1 MTDKWVSPLH
11 SFKNIYLIYIFF
23 SIIKFCSETQA
34 KVLEQRAQ
42 WLKETTVMRKDVLAW
57 YGCAPCYATYLQE
70 KTLQHQYMTSAVIL
84 RHKNHN
90 FQGYKRTLLGKHKV
104 ILGILPRPMRA
115 SCVPFLCHLEDQHT
129 FRETM

>member
-1 MTDKWVSPLH
+1 
-11 SFKNIYLIYIFF
+11 
-23 SIIKFCSETQA
+23 
-34 KVLEQRAQ
+34 
-42 WLKETTVMRKDVLAW
+42 MRKDVLAW
-57 YGCAPCYATYLQE
+57 YGVLHHLPAGKDTTTSLYD
-70 KTLQHQYMTSAVIL
+70 SAVIL

-90 FQGYKRTLLGKHKV
+90 FQGYKQTLLGKHKV